1 MSYRGKLSNT
11 LYADIRV
18 PFQDVWDDLDSEEQK
33 QIVSSNIDMLDD
45 DELIKELEYRG
56 YTVTKEE

>member
-18 PFQDVWDDLDSEEQK
+18 PFQDVWEDLSNEEQK
-33 QIVSSNIDMLDD
+33 QIVSSNIDMIDD

-56 YTVTKEE
+56 YNVTKEE